1 MSKIFKNMIPYWKIV
16 IVIIGLLVV
25 QAWCDLSL
33 PSYTSDII
41 DVGIQNHGVEHVM
54 PEKIQEEEFQ
64 TAQFIMTDQEKHIWN
79 DIYKKKG
86 DTKVLKNLSQDRL
99 EELDEQ
105 LALPLIMNYQMSAM
119 EEKTFEK
126 MVASQMASGSKN
138 NGNQNG
144 TVSQG
149 GKDVGGQNGTVS
161 QGGKNNG
168 GQNST
173 ASQGGKD
180 VGSQNDNSAKGGRSS
195 KTQSGLSV
203 DQIEK
208 FMGVKLHRF
217 RQKKEDSDGNSKMV
231 QCVDVRPVFIAMQK
245 NGMLDEK
252 TLFSTRDSMKN
263 TIDTMGSSLVK
274 TTGIAYAIACDKAA
288 GVDVD
293 KIQKTYLV
301 YAGLKMVGMALLM
314 GVVTVLVGF
323 FASKVAAGIGMTLR
337 DNVFKKVVGFSN
349 AEMDRFSTASLITRS
364 TNDIQQIQMVSVML
378 LRMVAYAPILGIG
391 GVLKV
396 VQTGAGMGWII
407 VLAIIVIIGYVL
419 LLMSSAMP
427 KFKLMQKLVDRINLV
442 SREILTGLSVIRA
455 FGREDTEEER
465 FDAANKDL
473 TKTTLFTNRVM
484 TFMMPG
490 MMMIMNVLTV
500 GIVWFGTKKI
510 DAGSMQVGAMTAF
523 ITYAMMIVMSFLMLT
538 MMSIML
544 PRAAVA
550 AERIDEVIQTESSI
564 VDIDE
569 PETLTTHNGRIAFEH
584 VCFRY
589 PGATEDVLH
598 DIDFVAEPGKT
609 TAIIGSTGCGKST
622 LVNLIPRLYDVTD
635 GKITLDGKDIRRI
648 AMSDLREEIGYVPQ
662 KGILFSGTIA
672 SNLRFGKGDATE
684 EEIERAADI
693 AQATEFIDAKE
704 ERYDSAIAQGGSN
717 VSGGQKQRLAIARAI
732 AKNPKIC
739 IFDDSFSALDLKTD
753 AALRGALSEN
763 VTDSTVIIVAQR
775 ISTILHAEQIL
786 VLDEGRIVGK
796 GTHEE
801 LLEHCEVYRQ
811 IAESQLTASELGM
824 EESEVTMHE

>member
-1 MSKIFKNMIPYWKIV
+1 
-16 IVIIGLLVV
+16 
-25 QAWCDLSL
+25 
-33 PSYTSDII
+33 
-41 DVGIQNHGVEHVM
+41 
-54 PEKIQEEEFQ
+54 
-64 TAQFIMTDQEKHIWN
+64 
-79 DIYKKKG
+79 
-86 DTKVLKNLSQDRL
+86 
-99 EELDEQ
+99 
-105 LALPLIMNYQMSAM
+105 
-119 EEKTFEK
+119 
-126 MVASQMASGSKN
+126 MASGSKN
-138 NGNQNG
+138 NGSQN
-144 TVSQG
+144 
-149 GKDVGGQNGTVS
+149 DA
-161 QGGKNNG
+161 
-168 GQNST
+168 

-180 VGSQNDNSAKGGRSS
+180 VGSQNGNSAKVGRSS
-195 KTQSGLSV
+195 KNQSGLSV

-274 TTGIAYAIACDKAA
+274 TTGIAYAIVCDKAA

-337 DNVFKKVVGFSN
+337 ENVFKKVVGFSN

-500 GIVWFGTKKI
+500 GIVWFGAKKI

-564 VDIDE
+564 VDVDE

-704 ERYDSAIAQGGSN
+704 EHYDSAIAQGGSN

-763 VTDSTVIIVAQR
+763 VTDSTIIIVAQR

-811 IAESQLTASELGM
+811 IAESQLSASELGM